1 MHTTSTWSFLCYRND
16 AARNL
21 IYPQL
26 SALSKQGMMNLRRP
40 LQTTSPCAHAGN
52 ANAWPIQ
59 GHTNALAWNTS
70 MPYSPAGHPLTSPNR
85 DWMHDRERRAW
96 EAPNQAINPVAT
108 LVMSADFA
116 AALAKALAAASK
128 PLKKLR

>member
-1 MHTTSTWSFLCYRND
+1 MH
-16 AARNL
+16 
-21 IYPQL
+21 
-26 SALSKQGMMNLRRP
+26 
-40 LQTTSPCAHAGN
+40 LQTTSPSARAGN

-70 MPYSPAGHPLTSPNR
+70 MPYSPAGHPLTSPN
-85 DWMHDRERRAW
+85 
-96 EAPNQAINPVAT
+96 QAINPVAT

-128 PLKKLR
+128 PLTVIWPLSVMPSLLLVPVSLVSAMLPPSSAWPLRIAVTSGR